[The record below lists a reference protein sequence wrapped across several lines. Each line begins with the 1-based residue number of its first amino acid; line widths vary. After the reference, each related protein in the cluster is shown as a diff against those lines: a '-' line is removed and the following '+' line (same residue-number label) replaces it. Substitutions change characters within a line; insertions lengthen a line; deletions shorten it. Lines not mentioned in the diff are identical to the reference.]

1 MAAKKRPPRAAKATQ
16 IKKKKKKA
24 PTKKAAPARKV
35 AVTGQTLRL
44 AAKQGDVQVRR
55 AGEAYVEKATELEAA
70 RIERA
75 QAEQALAAFYAA
87 EAAREKRPFFNFLA
101 QGDSWFDYTCGFAI
115 IHWLQALFKP
125 KNAYFKNIAASG
137 RTLRQMLSRDFKDK
151 LAAGPLNGARW
162 SGILLSGGGNDIC
175 GDHRFRDWL
184 NPNGGGAHPPD
195 YYITCGCRK
204 PRSGRIDGAVRQ
216 PGHAT
221 RCVRSA
227 EPSERL
233 AHLGPMTGAFA
244 PYCNNER
251 TLAGSAADAPRPAR
265 RCGPRT
271 RGVSFQSTAR
281 QTNSAT
287 ASPL

>member
-87 EAAREKRPFFNFLA
+87 EAAREKRPFINFLA

-115 IHWLQALFKP
+115 
-125 KNAYFKNIAASG
+125 
-137 RTLRQMLSRDFKDK
+137 
-151 LAAGPLNGARW
+151 
-162 SGILLSGGGNDIC
+162 
-175 GDHRFRDWL
+175 
-184 NPNGGGAHPPD
+184 
-195 YYITCGCRK
+195 
-204 PRSGRIDGAVRQ
+204 
-216 PGHAT
+216 
-221 RCVRSA
+221 
-227 EPSERL
+227 
-233 AHLGPMTGAFA
+233 
-244 PYCNNER
+244 
-251 TLAGSAADAPRPAR
+251 
-265 RCGPRT
+265 
-271 RGVSFQSTAR
+271 
-281 QTNSAT
+281 
-287 ASPL
+287 